1 VEFAVLMLEMQFAF
15 PQELQR
21 WRSFWARTLTVPQRF
36 RSGAAIRA
44 SNMLAFPQ
52 RADTEANRL
61 ALNADQSA
69 INNNS
74 LTSDEISI
82 LRR

>member
-1 VEFAVLMLEMQFAF
+1 
-15 PQELQR
+15 
-21 WRSFWARTLTVPQRF
+21 
-36 RSGAAIRA
+36 
-44 SNMLAFPQ
+44 MLAFPQ